1 MLPFTNEASP
11 ATLRLLLLLSHALEL
26 GLWPWWSCQCLGRTV
41 HWRSSCL
48 PVLLQNLLC
57 CLLSSRYL
65 LSIKHCPN
73 AKNEL
78 KQSAHFF
85 VDQWADYFTC
95 FMNWKACR
103 HSRCAKRWGLSVCSV
118 DVYVLREY
126 AFCKRELSLKGAVL
140 LPWKR
145 GKNNEKLNLNPQ
157 SPNSSLSQS
166 LCSFSRSS
174 NLWLGDF
181 DHTPGYDTCPLCQCK
196 RKT

>member
-1 MLPFTNEASP
+1 
-11 ATLRLLLLLSHALEL
+11 
-26 GLWPWWSCQCLGRTV
+26 
-41 HWRSSCL
+41 
-48 PVLLQNLLC
+48 
-57 CLLSSRYL
+57 
-65 LSIKHCPN
+65 
-73 AKNEL
+73 
-78 KQSAHFF
+78 
-85 VDQWADYFTC
+85 
-95 FMNWKACR
+95 MNWKACR

-181 DHTPGYDTCPLCQCK
+181 DHTPGYDSWYQIASFGPARSQILLVVPVNRLIRLPIAFEQLV
-196 RKT
+196 